1 MTTNLATSNRSR
13 KPRSCK
19 QARLWNVWSDR
30 QSRIQQRLVKRQH
43 TSKDDTLGER
53 PVLQGANVQVE
64 MASRNTGTAYGGIAV
79 MHQLVRQLGLA
90 RAIDERLNLLKTH
103 IPYHESNHVLNFA
116 YNALCDGDCIEDME
130 LRRQDEAFLDSLGA
144 KRMPDPTT
152 AGDFCRRFSSHHVR
166 TLQDVFDETRLKVW
180 SRQTTQFFAEAQ
192 IDMDGTLVETGA
204 EKMEGIDVS
213 YKGVWGYHPLVVS
226 LANTGEVLS
235 LVNRSGNRPSHEGAA
250 AEADRAIELCRRAGF
265 QSIRLRGDTDF
276 TQTKHLDRWDDA
288 GVKFIFGCDARA
300 QLQIAADDLPAD
312 RWSGLRRP
320 ARYVVK
326 TKTRRRR
333 EAVKERIVE
342 ERGFENIR
350 LLSEEIAEIEHRPTA
365 CSRPYR
371 LIVLRKNL
379 ERRNG
384 QGQLFPDYRYFFYVT
399 NDRTASAQEVVFSAN
414 DRCNQE
420 NLHAQLKGGVCALAT
435 PANTLVSNWA
445 YMVMTSLAWN
455 LKAWLALWPMAEEET
470 ADSKKL
476 ANRQIEQH
484 RVLRMEFKTF
494 INHLMRIPA
503 IVVKSG
509 RRIAVRLLGWTALQP
524 VLFRT
529 LEAIRPERR

>member
-1 MTTNLATSNRSR
+1 VNTKLTKSNRSR
-13 KPRSCK
+13 KLRPSK
-19 QARLWNVWSDR
+19 QAQLWNEWHRR
-30 QSRIQQRLVKRQH
+30 QSRIQQRLDKRRT
-43 TSKDDTLGER
+43 TSEEHKVCER
-53 PVLQGANVQVE
+53 PVLQGSNVRVE
-64 MASRNTGTAYGGIAV
+64 IAARHTGTVYGGVAV
-79 MHQLVRQLGLA
+79 MHQLVRELGLA
-90 RAIDERLNLLKTH
+90 QAIDQRLNLLK
-103 IPYHESNHVLNFA
+103 IRAPYHESDHVLNFA
-116 YNALCDGDCIEDME
+116 YNALCDGDCIEDIEM
-130 LRRQDEAFLDSLGA
+130 RRQDETFLDSVGA

-152 AGDFCRRFSSHHVR
+152 AGDFCRRFALHGVR
-166 TLQDVFDETRLKVW
+166 ALQDAFDAIRVKVW
-180 SRQTTQFFAEAQ
+180 SRQTAPFFAEAQ

-213 YKGVWGYHPLVVS
+213 YKGVWGYHPLEVS

-250 AEADRAIELCRRAGF
+250 AETDRAIELCRRAGF
-265 QSIRLRGDTDF
+265 QSVRLRGDTDF

-312 RWSGLRRP
+312 RWSELERP

-326 TKTRRRR
+326 TTTRRRR
-333 EAVKERIVE
+333 DAVKERIVE

-350 LLSEEIAEIEHRPTA
+350 LISEEIAEIDHRPTA

-384 QGQLFPDYRYFFYVT
+384 QGQRFPDYRYFLYVT
-399 NDRTASAQEVVFSAN
+399 NDRTATAQEVVFSAN

-420 NLHAQLKGGVCALAT
+420 NLHAQLKGGVCSLAT

-455 LKAWLALWPMAEEET
+455 LKAWLALWPTAVEENE
-470 ADSKKL
+470 DST
-476 ANRQIEQH
+476 
-484 RVLRMEFKTF
+484 KTCESPGRTVS
-494 INHLMRIPA
+494 RITHG
-503 IVVKSG
+503 I
-509 RRIAVRLLGWTALQP
+509 
-524 VLFRT
+524 
-529 LEAIRPERR
+529 

>member
-1 MTTNLATSNRSR
+1 MTTYLATSNRSR
-13 KPRSCK
+13 KRRSSK

-64 MASRNTGTAYGGIAV
+64 MASRHTGTAYGGVAV

-90 RAIDERLNLLKTH
+90 RAIDERLNLLKIH
-103 IPYHESNHVLNFA
+103 VPYHESDHVLNFA

-152 AGDFCRRFSSHHVR
+152 AGDFCRRFSPHHVR

-250 AEADRAIELCRRAGF
+250 AEADPSGSREVRWVSIEA
-265 QSIRLRGDTDF
+265 
-276 TQTKHLDRWDDA
+276 LDRFEWPKA
-288 GVKFIFGCDARA
+288 NVAI
-300 QLQIAADDLPAD
+300 IAAI
-312 RWSGLRRP
+312 
-320 ARYVVK
+320 
-326 TKTRRRR
+326 R
-333 EAVKERIVE
+333 ER
-342 ERGFENIR
+342 FP
-350 LLSEEIAEIEHRPTA
+350 HRP
-365 CSRPYR
+365 
-371 LIVLRKNL
+371 
-379 ERRNG
+379 EWG
-384 QGQLFPDYRYFFYVT
+384 
-399 NDRTASAQEVVFSAN
+399 
-414 DRCNQE
+414 
-420 NLHAQLKGGVCALAT
+420 
-435 PANTLVSNWA
+435 
-445 YMVMTSLAWN
+445 
-455 LKAWLALWPMAEEET
+455 
-470 ADSKKL
+470 
-476 ANRQIEQH
+476 
-484 RVLRMEFKTF
+484 
-494 INHLMRIPA
+494 
-503 IVVKSG
+503 
-509 RRIAVRLLGWTALQP
+509 
-524 VLFRT
+524 
-529 LEAIRPERR
+529 